1 MGIVVGFCFA
11 DGHGGP
17 LRRLNGIQQSKGRE
31 GLAALSFGLVMG
43 AAAPMAPPGRED
55 SSKQPFQQQES
66 EIKPIN
72 LNDFVETQHY
82 THFRP
87 CTPPLSDDFKK

>member
-72 LNDFVETQHY
+72 LNDFVELMERREINETKHELIG
-82 THFRP
+82 F
-87 CTPPLSDDFKK
+87 D